1 ELVDGVDHH
10 RVLAFFRREIEGP
23 RTERKA
29 TKVLTERRRGPRLSA
44 ISGDLHRAY
53 AVAAIPGDA
62 AHGQLAGIDFGT
74 VTVAGDQRIY
84 NHFSN
89 RRAGRVFLAGET
101 VPERKF
107 ADRHAIGRVHPEAAL
122 RPGQCVDGDDV
133 LHPVCPGPAGDN
145 DASRKAVPVRE

>member
-1 ELVDGVDHH
+1 LSRPGAFLSCTGFSSAPAGSAINAAAAAINRVRMILSLCVQCDVLHHIVVVAGRVEDELGRLALPELVDGVDHH

-84 NHFSN
+84 H
-89 RRAGRVFLAGET
+89 
-101 VPERKF
+101 
-107 ADRHAIGRVHPEAAL
+107 H
-122 RPGQCVDGDDV
+122 
-133 LHPVCPGPAGDN
+133 
-145 DASRKAVPVRE
+145 